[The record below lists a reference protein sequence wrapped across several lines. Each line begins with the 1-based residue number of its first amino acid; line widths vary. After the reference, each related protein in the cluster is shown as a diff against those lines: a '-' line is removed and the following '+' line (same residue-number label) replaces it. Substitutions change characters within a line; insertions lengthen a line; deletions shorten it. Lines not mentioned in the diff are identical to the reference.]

1 MPVSQHET
9 ALSRGR
15 LPSYLCRQVHQL
27 ISVLLDQ
34 RTRGGIT
41 KNQLCL
47 LSPGILYH
55 FIARNHNRSSSHLL
69 NSLLNALYYH
79 FYSFDMY
86 IQPTV
91 VFNYSPLMDPV
102 AELPATEFYELAG
115 FWPGQFA
122 EVSENLVLIPDQII
136 CPMTYC
142 TVSKQLALFVF
153 YLCYGRRQISGMM
166 WLK

>member
-1 MPVSQHET
+1 MPVSQDET

-15 LPSYLCRQVHQL
+15 LPSYLRRQVHQL

-34 RTRGGIT
+34 RARRGIT
-41 KNQLCL
+41 ENQLCL

-55 FIARNHNRSSSHLL
+55 FIARNHNRSSSLLL

-86 IQPTV
+86 VRPTV
-91 VFNYSPLMDPV
+91 VFNDPPLMDPV

-115 FWPGQFA
+115 FWPGQFV
-122 EVSENLVLIPDQII
+122 EVSDNLVLIPDQII
-136 CPMTYC
+136 CPMTCC
-142 TVSKQLALFVF
+142 TASKQLV
-153 YLCYGRRQISGMM
+153 Q
-166 WLK
+166 